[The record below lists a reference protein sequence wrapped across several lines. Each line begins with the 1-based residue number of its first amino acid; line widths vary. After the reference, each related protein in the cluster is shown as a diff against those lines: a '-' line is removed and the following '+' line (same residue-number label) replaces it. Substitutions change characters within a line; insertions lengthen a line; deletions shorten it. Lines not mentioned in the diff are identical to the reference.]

1 MTRSKQTELEQL
13 KASNEEY
20 KQINANLYHIIN
32 DSRNGML
39 IVNHEGIIQSANA
52 FAHDLFN
59 KPKNQLVGHEFGF
72 PLIVNELA
80 ELDIA
85 NKDGTSKTV
94 EMKVLNTKWNGEPAF
109 LITLHDITELADT
122 RTALQKNKKRLES
135 IVNTASEGLWEIDQQ
150 GYIRFVNKAF
160 LELINCKQD
169 QIIGESIYE
178 LLDTD
183 SIDHFK
189 SILNNPQW
197 ITPIRFDCKIT
208 TRTKEIKWVLVS
220 LTLIKDENDLIS
232 GALGMFTD
240 ITDRKMAEDILV
252 KTNAKL
258 NLFIENTYLAYVE
271 IDKDFRI
278 IGLNKSAEKMF
289 GYTENEALNKS
300 ADIIIPKEEKQHAHK
315 IFKTL
320 LRKAGGFEEKTYN
333 QHKNGKLI
341 SCLWMN
347 GLVTNNEGEV
357 QSVIALAREITQ
369 EQKKIAAIEE
379 SQKNLSFILSA
390 LNAAV
395 FTLDSDLS
403 IKLCNKTSETLFKY
417 NQNQLKGKPIQ
428 ELFSEDYRN
437 DILEGILNFVS
448 SKAKTYKSSYSQ
460 TIYCQKKNGDIFDAD
475 ISITKINIMGQDML
489 IALLTDI
496 TDRKQQQQKL
506 MRSMR
511 LESIGM
517 LTSGIVHEM
526 NDVLTPILLSLEYL
540 KYLVTNPDAQECLIS
555 LENSSKKGQA
565 LIEQLLTF
573 ATGKESQ
580 HTVLNA
586 SRLLYDVESILQD
599 TFPKNISIN
608 LDINEQLWSVITHP
622 SEFQQIMLNICMNA
636 RDAMPEGGSLRIS
649 AKNTVIDENYV
660 QQNAEASAGPFIQIN
675 LTDTGQGIKAV
686 NIQKIFDPFFS
697 TKLNSEG
704 SGLGLS
710 TVYSLVKNHGGFI
723 DASSKVNQGTT
734 LSVFLPA
741 SQPKSNEES
750 DKPAQ
755 EIPLGHGETILVVDD
770 EPAILSMTE
779 NILKRHQYKVLKA
792 QDGSEALAIFT
803 QHKSDIDCAIV
814 DMMMPIMDGHS
825 TIQALLAIKPEMNI
839 LAVSGLIDTSGLK
852 AKYGK
857 QVSNL
862 AKPYTA
868 DTLLLTLSQLLN

>member
-1 MTRSKQTELEQL
+1 
-13 KASNEEY
+13 
-20 KQINANLYHIIN
+20 
-32 DSRNGML
+32 
-39 IVNHEGIIQSANA
+39 
-52 FAHDLFN
+52 
-59 KPKNQLVGHEFGF
+59 
-72 PLIVNELA
+72 
-80 ELDIA
+80 
-85 NKDGTSKTV
+85 
-94 EMKVLNTKWNGEPAF
+94 
-109 LITLHDITELADT
+109 
-122 RTALQKNKKRLES
+122 
-135 IVNTASEGLWEIDQQ
+135 
-150 GYIRFVNKAF
+150 
-160 LELINCKQD
+160 
-169 QIIGESIYE
+169 
-178 LLDTD
+178 
-183 SIDHFK
+183 
-189 SILNNPQW
+189 
-197 ITPIRFDCKIT
+197 
-208 TRTKEIKWVLVS
+208 
-220 LTLIKDENDLIS
+220 
-232 GALGMFTD
+232 
-240 ITDRKMAEDILV
+240 
-252 KTNAKL
+252 
-258 NLFIENTYLAYVE
+258 
-271 IDKDFRI
+271 
-278 IGLNKSAEKMF
+278 
-289 GYTENEALNKS
+289 
-300 ADIIIPKEEKQHAHK
+300 
-315 IFKTL
+315 
-320 LRKAGGFEEKTYN
+320 
-333 QHKNGKLI
+333 
-341 SCLWMN
+341 
-347 GLVTNNEGEV
+347 
-357 QSVIALAREITQ
+357 
-369 EQKKIAAIEE
+369 
-379 SQKNLSFILSA
+379 
-390 LNAAV
+390 
-395 FTLDSDLS
+395 
-403 IKLCNKTSETLFKY
+403 
-417 NQNQLKGKPIQ
+417 
-428 ELFSEDYRN
+428 LFSEDYRN

-448 SKAKTYKSSYSQ
+448 SKSRTYKSSYSQ

-555 LENSSKKGQA
+555 LENSSKEGQA

-573 ATGKESQ
+573 ASGKESQ
-580 HTVLNA
+580 HTILNA

-599 TFPKNISIN
+599 TFPKNITIN

-636 RDAMPEGGSLRIS
+636 RDAMPEGGSLKIS

-697 TKLNSEG
+697 TKLNNEG

-723 DASSKVNQGTT
+723 DVSSKVNQGTT

-750 DKPAQ
+750 EKPAQ
-755 EIPLGHGETILVVDD
+755 VIPLGHGETILVVDD

-779 NILKRHQYKVLKA
+779 NILKRHHYKVLKA

-839 LAVSGLIDTSGLK
+839 LAVSGLVDTSGLK

-868 DTLLLTLSQLLN
+868 DTLLQTLSQLLN